1 MDISKE
7 KVMKYFNLQA
17 RDYDTSKASQ
27 FERQCYPYVLNT
39 LLPIQFNNILDVGCG
54 TGTVLHMILDE
65 KPQVTAYGLD
75 LSEAMLEKAKEK
87 LPKRVELVWGEAE
100 ALPYDNKRFDI
111 VLMVGSLNYS
121 THPEK
126 ATQEAYRVL
135 KSGGKLII
143 CDKMVSGIMKFL
155 KEGNNYSEEQI
166 RGFLSGAGFDVINLT
181 RNISGGYI
189 AVGDKR

>member
-1 MDISKE
+1 MDTNKE
-7 KVMKYFNLQA
+7 KVMRSFNVQA
-17 RDYDTSKASQ
+17 TDYDTSKASQ

-65 KPQVTAYGLD
+65 KPQVKAYGLD
-75 LSEAMLEKAKEK
+75 LSEEMLKKAKER

-121 THPEK
+121 INPEQTIK
-126 ATQEAYRVL
+126 EAYRVL

-143 CDKMVSGIMKFL
+143 CDKMVSGILKLL
-155 KEGNNYSEEQI
+155 KEGNNYSEQQM
-166 RGFLSGAGFDVINLT
+166 RGFLWTAGFDVINLN
-181 RNISGGYI
+181 RNIPGGYI
-189 AVGDKR
+189 ATGDKR

>member
-1 MDISKE
+1 MDTNKE
-7 KVMKYFNLQA
+7 KVMRSFNVQA
-17 RDYDTSKASQ
+17 TDYDTSKASQ

-65 KPQVTAYGLD
+65 KPQVKAYGLD
-75 LSEAMLEKAKEK
+75 LSEEMLKKAKER

-121 THPEK
+121 INPEQTIK
-126 ATQEAYRVL
+126 EAYRVL

-143 CDKMVSGIMKFL
+143 CDKMVSGILKLL
-155 KEGNNYSEEQI
+155 KEGNNYSEEQM
-166 RGFLSGAGFDVINLT
+166 RGFLWRAGFDVINLT
-181 RNISGGYI
+181 RNIPGGYI
-189 AVGDKR
+189 ATGDKR